1 MRRVLPTLALLFC
14 AATAAYALAQT
25 ASEKVDLELLLLAD
39 ATGSIDDGEIHL
51 QRQGY
56 ADALSDPDLVKSMTA
71 GYHGRL
77 ALSYVEW
84 ADAQSQDVV
93 VAWRVIDGPES
104 AADFAADLMGAPR
117 TAYGRNAIGAAL
129 IAGVAMIETNAFDG
143 DRKVIDFSADSA
155 NNWNGPNI
163 EDGRQTALA
172 AGVTINGL
180 AVLCRF
186 CSGRPVFYDLEA
198 AFEEQIIGGPGAF
211 VITADSEATFAA
223 AVRQKLF
230 LEVSGLTP
238 PKRLAQQAD

>member
-1 MRRVLPTLALLFC
+1 MNRVLPAIALLLC
-14 AATAAYALAQT
+14 AAGADAQPLQ
-25 ASEKVDLELLLLAD
+25 EVDLELLLLAD
-39 ATGSIDDGEIHL
+39 ATGSIDDGEIKL

-56 ADALSDPDLVKSMTA
+56 AEALRDPSLVAAMTA
-71 GYHGRL
+71 GYHGGV

-84 ADAQSQDVV
+84 ADARSQDQVV
-93 VAWRVIDGPES
+93 SWRLIDGPES
-104 AADFAADLMGAPR
+104 AAAFADDLLAAPR
-117 TAYGRNAIGAAL
+117 RAYGRNAIGAAL
-129 IAGVAMIETNAFDG
+129 VAGVGMIQSNAYEG
-143 DRKVIDFSADSA
+143 DRKVIDLSADSA
-155 NNWNGPNI
+155 NNWNGPTI
-163 EDGRQTALA
+163 EEGRQTALA

-230 LEVSGLTP
+230 LEVSGRVP
-238 PKRLAQQAD
+238 PRTIAGAGD